1 MPKLIRTL
9 YTVAGKLCRKHGSI
23 TSHSID
29 PKTRSLSRELRLKQS
44 DLATPF
50 LSPASSVSRYM
61 LFLICGAAND
71 PSVFTITWW
80 KAPTTN
86 FTFKTPVRHYAKQA
100 PKHGK

>member
-1 MPKLIRTL
+1 MPKLIRYL

-50 LSPASSVSRYM
+50 LSPASSAGRFM
-61 LFLICGAAND
+61 LFVICHEHFTKSQ
-71 PSVFTITWW
+71 PSVMSD
-80 KAPTTN
+80 
-86 FTFKTPVRHYAKQA
+86 YQ
-100 PKHGK
+100 